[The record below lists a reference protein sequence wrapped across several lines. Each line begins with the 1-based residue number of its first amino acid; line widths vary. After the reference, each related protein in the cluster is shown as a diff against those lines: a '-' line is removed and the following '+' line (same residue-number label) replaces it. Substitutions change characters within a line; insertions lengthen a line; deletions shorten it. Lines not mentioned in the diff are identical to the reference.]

1 MLGWLCC
8 IVHGFLWIKIV
19 SYTWIHKDKKM
30 LSTLSH
36 AHRVIKI
43 DYLTLKQAQKN
54 VATTEQRRLLK
65 QTCGTP

>member
-30 LSTLSH
+30 LLTWMH
-36 AHRVIKI
+36 VEGVIKI
-43 DYLTLKQAQKN
+43 VYLTSNQAQKN
-54 VATTEQRRLLK
+54 VAET
-65 QTCGTP
+65 